1 MKKRFLSLLLVISVL
16 ATLMTALPITAIAAT
31 SGTCGDNLTWTLD
44 DNGTLT
50 IRGMGEMN
58 DYDYKCAPWY
68 LKREFIRT
76 VDIKN
81 GVTTIGDYAFYNCS
95 SLISVTIPNSVIRI
109 GDRAFYNCASLQSI
123 AIPNSVTSIENGAFK
138 FCDSLQRITIPNSV
152 IKIGN
157 EVFSYCKSLQS
168 VIIGNSVTII
178 GDSAF
183 SVCDR
188 LTSITIPD
196 SVITIGNYAFEKCGS
211 LTSITIPDSV
221 ITIGNYAF
229 EKCGSLTSI
238 TIPNSVTTIGASA
251 FSDCSSLEKITI
263 PNSVTSLGG
272 LAFYN
277 CRSLQTINVDEKN
290 LYYCDIDGN
299 LFNKNKTKLI
309 QYAIGKISTSYEI
322 PDSVTEVG
330 RAFSSCS
337 SLQTVKIGR
346 NTTYIGYGAF
356 EYCKNLTNVA
366 MSGSISL
373 IWNNAFS
380 ECDNLTDVYY
390 SESET
395 EWLNIDIRYGNYD
408 LTSANIHFNSIPPD
422 TNAINCF
429 AQITYSGTTYD
440 LLAQPINIDKESKAE
455 VSVKVDY
462 KDGTGKEKIYLTQN
476 AENAVIL
483 ENNVSKS
490 FIPTDVFDADKD
502 IYILIVNEETG
513 ETFSERTRLRIVD
526 DTASGELSPDSGVS
540 GLNFKLGNETG
551 FTIPDKVPCFGGAQ
565 IKWDFD
571 FIPISVE
578 YDREDNNKINVVFG
592 TSIAKSDGEEDKYF
606 ADFDFKEYKKAFKK
620 AASKQ
625 GRTLKQL
632 RNDFKM
638 SNAYKMNLFGGRV
651 LGGGTGKPNFEGDVA
666 GYAEMKIIDG
676 KPTFIEGQLC
686 LEAEISY
693 TYQGQLFIW
702 VVPVYYEIG
711 AGIGAG
717 FEGNMINIDPQ
728 SFTPEFEAY
737 LTAKITAELGAGVGV
752 AKVATVGVGG
762 EGSLNLKTALHE
774 DYLKAW
780 GEGTAN
786 INVKIFCKEVAKSDF
801 LSGDFLIYETGN
813 ANGLIPDSAVTLASV
828 EEQDLYSEIDINEV
842 YENES
847 RAYTASQT
855 EWYGDMPAIS
865 LMSAEYTNRDTQLL
879 AENVYTESAPM
890 MCNTDGKK
898 VMVMLWDDTDREAAN
913 RSMVVYSVYDDET
926 GLWSAPAPVFD
937 DDTADF
943 YPNFKD
949 GYLVWQNSKSPLNDS
964 MTLAEIAS
972 LGEICVAKWNGSG
985 FDEPVT
991 LTDND
996 TVDTQPV
1003 VASSDSET
1011 VVVWT
1016 ANTQN
1021 DILGLTGSNSVMK
1034 ATIKDGIAG
1043 GPEAIK
1049 ENLNAVVNLAAEN
1062 YDSDLYIAYSFDED
1076 NDFRTID
1083 DRDIWIIKNGSEFN
1097 LTDNDIT
1104 DSNPIFKNGVLYYYS
1119 GGKIE
1124 YCNMSD
1130 LSKKTVFDE
1139 PKPGLNDSFAVDSN
1153 DNGDIAV
1160 WWTKAGENSTEV
1172 VCVLYKNGGWSDEIT
1187 ISNTGNQAKYPT
1199 GVFTENGNMYVA
1211 YNNSIWENGEIT
1223 RSDLY
1228 TLEVTPSYDL
1238 ELTEAVIDE
1247 DTMTVYATVKNAGE
1261 LNVDSYTVTITDNGA
1276 VNSQKTINE
1285 GLKAGASAEVVIE
1298 YNRPENLSKHTIEVG
1313 ADIADEEFNTDNNI
1327 KNITVGNSDV
1337 EIVKIE
1343 NYEKLPVSQA
1353 VAVVA
1358 NSGFSDTGKVTA
1370 YLRKDKADGDVLE
1383 TQTIENLT
1391 PGETA
1396 DITFDYNIAESSNIQ
1411 WYVTVECENEEI
1423 TSANDDMYFINNY
1436 SETAKDYMH
1445 DIVMYN
1451 IEGNTLKVNAF
1462 VENNTDIDLTAE
1474 SLLAVYGADGRLK
1487 ALKTSVV
1494 TTPKYDTSSVN
1505 FTFDTYGYETSDFI
1519 KLFMWDSINNMS
1531 PLMPPISKVL
1541 EN

>member
-1 MKKRFLSLLLVISVL
+1 MKGAKKLISYMLTVCML
-16 ATLMTALPITAIAAT
+16 ASIFTALPTFVSAAS

-50 IRGMGEMN
+50 ISGTGATW
-58 DYDYKCAPWY
+58 DYGYEGAPWY
-68 LKREFIRT
+68 SNRKGIKII
-76 VDIKN
+76 DIKN

-95 SLISVTIPNSVIRI
+95 SLISITIPNSVIRI

-123 AIPNSVTSIENGAFK
+123 AIPNSVTSIGNGAFYG
-138 FCDSLQRITIPNSV
+138 CDITSINIPNSV
-152 IKIGN
+152 ITIGYN
-157 EVFSYCKSLQS
+157 AFFRCNSLTRINVDIHNKAYSSVDGVLFNKSKTEL
-168 VIIGNSVTII
+168 VCYPAGTAGTYTIPNNVTTI
-178 GDSAF
+178 GDAAF
-183 SVCDR
+183 SERYR
-188 LTSITIPD
+188 LTSVTIPD
-196 SVITIGNYAFEKCGS
+196 SV
-211 LTSITIPDSV
+211 
-221 ITIGNYAF
+221 
-229 EKCGSLTSI
+229 
-238 TIPNSVTTIGASA
+238 
-251 FSDCSSLEKITI
+251 
-263 PNSVTSLGG
+263 
-272 LAFYN
+272 
-277 CRSLQTINVDEKN
+277 
-290 LYYCDIDGN
+290 
-299 LFNKNKTKLI
+299 TK
-309 QYAIGKISTSYEI
+309 
-322 PDSVTEVG
+322 
-330 RAFSSCS
+330 
-337 SLQTVKIGR
+337 
-346 NTTYIGYGAF
+346 IGYGSF
-356 EYCKNLTNVA
+356 DRCY
-366 MSGSISL
+366 G
-373 IWNNAFS
+373 
-380 ECDNLTDVYY
+380 LTDVYY
-390 SESET
+390 E
-395 EWLNIDIRYGNYD
+395 GNEEQWKAIYIGVNNRE
-408 LTSANIHFNSIPPD
+408 LGNANRHYNSTSPNTGVIKG
-422 TNAINCF
+422 F
-429 AQITYSGTTYD
+429 AQITYNGTTYD
-440 LLAQPINIDKESKAE
+440 LLSQPINIDKESKSE

-476 AENAVIL
+476 AVNAVVL

-490 FIPTDVFDADKD
+490 FIPTDVFEVDKD

-513 ETFSERTRLRIVD
+513 DTISERTRLKIVD
-526 DTASGELSPDSGVS
+526 KAVNGELLPDGDIS
-540 GLNFKLGNETG
+540 GLNFKLGKETA
-551 FTIPDKVPCFGGAQ
+551 FTIPDNVPCFGGAE

-571 FIPISVE
+571 FIPISFE

-592 TSIAKSDGEEDKYF
+592 TSIAKYDGEEDKYF
-606 ADFDFKEYKKAFKK
+606 SDFNFKEYKKAFKK
-620 AASKQ
+620 ATSKQ

-638 SNAYKMNLFGGRV
+638 SDAYNMNLFGGKV

-676 KPTFIEGQLC
+676 KPTFVEGQLC
-686 LEAEISY
+686 FEAEISY

-711 AGIGAG
+711 GGIGAG
-717 FEGNMINIDPQ
+717 FEGNMINIDPE

-737 LTAKITAELGAGVGV
+737 LTAKIMANLGAGIGI

-762 EGSLNLKTALHE
+762 EGSLNLKTALHKE
-774 DYLKAW
+774 YLKAW
-780 GEGTAN
+780 GAGSAN
-786 INVKIFCKEVAKSDF
+786 INVKVFGKEVAKSDF

-813 ANGLIPDSAVTLASV
+813 SSGLIPDSAVTLASAK
-828 EEQDLYSEIDINEV
+828 EQNLYSEIDINKV

-847 RAYTASQT
+847 RAYTSSQT
-855 EWYGDMPAIS
+855 QWYGDMPAIS
-865 LMSAEYTNRDTQLL
+865 LMSAEYTNKNTQLL

-890 MCNTDGKK
+890 MCNIDGKK
-898 VMVMLWDDTDREAAN
+898 VMVMLWDNQEREAVN
-913 RSMVVYSVYDDET
+913 RSMIVYSVYDNET

-949 GYLVWQNSKSPLNDS
+949 GYLVWQNSKSALNDN
-964 MTLAEIAS
+964 MTLADIAS
-972 LGEICVAKWNGSG
+972 LGEICAAKWNGSG
-985 FDEPVT
+985 FDIPIT

-996 TVDTQPV
+996 TIDTQPAV
-1003 VASSDSET
+1003 CSSGSET
-1011 VVVWT
+1011 YVVWT
-1016 ANTQN
+1016 TNTQN
-1021 DILGLTGSNSVMK
+1021 DITGLTGRNTIMQ
-1034 ATIKDGIAG
+1034 ATINNGTAG
-1043 GPEAIK
+1043 KPAAIK
-1049 ENLNAVVNLAAEN
+1049 ENLNTVVSLVAE
-1062 YDSDLYIAYSFDED
+1062 YHESDLYIAYSVDED
-1076 NDFRTID
+1076 NDLQTIN
-1083 DRDIWIIKNGSEFN
+1083 DRDIWIIKNDSEFN
-1097 LTDNDIT
+1097 LTDNDTI
-1104 DSNPIFKNGVLYYYS
+1104 DSNPVFKNGVLYYYS
-1119 GGKIE
+1119 NGNIE
-1124 YCNMSD
+1124 YCNISD

-1343 NYEKLPVSQA
+1343 NYEKLPISQA
-1353 VAVVA
+1353 VAVIT

-1370 YLRKDKADGDVLE
+1370 YLWKDKADGAVLE
-1383 TQTIENLT
+1383 TKTIENLT

-1396 DITFDYNIAESSNIQ
+1396 DITFDYNIIENSNIQ
-1411 WYVTVECENEEI
+1411 WYVTVESENEEI
-1423 TSANDDMYFINNY
+1423 TSANNDMYFINNY
-1436 SETAKDYMH
+1436 SESAKGYKH

-1462 VENNTDIDLTAE
+1462 AENNTDTDLTAE
-1474 SLLAVYGADGRLK
+1474 SLLAVYDAGGILK
-1487 ALKTSVV
+1487 ALKTDTV
-1494 TTPKYDTSSVN
+1494 TTLKYDTSSVN
-1505 FTFDTYGYETSDFI
+1505 FTFDTYSYEPGDHI
-1519 KLFMWDSINNMS
+1519 KLFMWDSVDNMS
-1531 PLMPPISKVL
+1531 PILSPVNKVL
-1541 EN
+1541 QN